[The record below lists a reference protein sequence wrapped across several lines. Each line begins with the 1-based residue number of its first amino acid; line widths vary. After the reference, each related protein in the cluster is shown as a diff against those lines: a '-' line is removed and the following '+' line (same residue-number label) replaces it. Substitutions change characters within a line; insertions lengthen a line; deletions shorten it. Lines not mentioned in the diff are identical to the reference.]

1 MTPHVAN
8 DPHVA
13 LGIDTDPRLDLV
25 GADDPATANRP
36 LPGIADLD
44 AQLTRLDA
52 VVAELA
58 VPPVDRD
65 PVLWAAHEFARCA
78 QLLIGT
84 RVPGDETPASDL
96 GPALDHARSAMLSLT
111 MARRHE
117 ANAGTVVDPPI
128 GG

>member
-1 MTPHVAN
+1 MLFHLA
-8 DPHVA
+8 
-13 LGIDTDPRLDLV
+13 RLE
-25 GADDPATANRP
+25 
-36 LPGIADLD
+36 
-44 AQLTRLDA
+44 A

-58 VPPVDRD
+58 APPVDRD

-84 RVPGDETPASDL
+84 RTPGEDAPTDL

-117 ANAGTVVDPPI
+117 AGTTVLPQT
-128 GG
+128 